1 MLYLSQSR
9 EIWLHG
15 VTMPKGIRKTS
26 DIAPL
31 GVRMQ
36 PELKDA
42 LVEAARKN
50 GRSLN
55 AEVVLRLEQSFDVE
69 AAPGTE
75 AGGGNGMV
83 AAQETGFYARRH
95 LTELEYAFLEVLKKL
110 PVEKRLALISLFK

>member
-1 MLYLSQSR
+1 
-9 EIWLHG
+9 
-15 VTMPKGIRKTS
+15 MPKGIRKTG

-55 AEVVLRLEQSFDVE
+55 AEVVLRLEQSFDIE
-69 AAPGTE
+69 PTPAAE

-83 AAQETGFYARRH
+83 AAQETGLYARRH